1 MKFEKVETG
10 TTPTILMDTETNT
23 FLIEGRSL
31 AEDAAAFYGEAVGW
45 MNDNLAGEK
54 IKADVVVKLDYCNTS
69 SFLGMSHVFKKLA
82 ELNDC
87 GSSYRVKWRY
97 EANDEDWLE
106 DGENFQE
113 ATGVP
118 FVFDAFEAAEET
130 SE

>member
-10 TTPTILMDTETNT
+10 TTPIVSMDTETNA

-31 AEDAAAFYGEAVGW
+31 AEDAATFYGEVVSW
-45 MNDNLAGEK
+45 MNDNLAGK
-54 IKADVVVKLDYCNTS
+54 IIKADVVVKLDYCNTS

-82 ELNDC
+82 ELNES

-118 FVFDAFEAAEET
+118 FVFEAFKA
-130 SE
+130 SDQIS